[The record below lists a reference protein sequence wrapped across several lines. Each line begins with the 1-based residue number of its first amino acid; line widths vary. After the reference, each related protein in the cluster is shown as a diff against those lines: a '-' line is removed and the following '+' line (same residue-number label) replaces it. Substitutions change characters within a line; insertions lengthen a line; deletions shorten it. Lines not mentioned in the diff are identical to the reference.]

1 MSGWHAACL
10 LERPVR
16 RLLPLLL
23 ALSLVGC
30 EVTES
35 GGIRFGP
42 ARTATPV
49 PKAAAPTTAPTTA
62 PAAAATVQPSPTAAT
77 VPVGATASAAGTP
90 AAAAQAKDAA
100 ARPAAEPG
108 KPAEAAKPAAD
119 AGKPGSGPPTVAQPP
134 LPDVAGVADRV
145 RPAVAFIAVRA
156 AGAQSAFGGTQP
168 RAGVGS
174 GAIFD
179 AQGHIFTNNHVV
191 EGGQQIKVVL
201 PDGREFDARLI
212 GRDPQSDIAVIKIDG
227 QNLPVAK
234 LGDSDK
240 LKVGEWVVAI
250 GNALGLEGGPTVTAG
265 VVSAVKRTVDLPG
278 PTGGSIENAIQTD
291 TAINPGNSGGPL
303 INLAGEIVG
312 INTLVAGQVSADY
325 QAQGIGFAIAMN
337 NAKPIIDEIVAKGR
351 VERPWMG
358 VSVMTLTPAIAQQV
372 GIPFVEGV
380 VLSEAV
386 PGSPAARAGLRQG
399 DVITAL
405 DGQPI
410 RRTEDLRDQLA
421 RKKVG
426 DAIALTVRRGG
437 QQQSVQVQLSP
448 RPSGG

>member
-1 MSGWHAACL
+1 
-10 LERPVR
+10 VR
-16 RLLPLLL
+16 RFLPLLL
-23 ALSLVGC
+23 VLLLAGC

-35 GGIRFGP
+35 GGLRFGAPPTPTP
-42 ARTATPV
+42 AAKPTAAP
-49 PKAAAPTTAPTTA
+49 ASAPTTAPTPAPPATATVQPAPTVANVPAAATAPAKAVAATPA
-62 PAAAATVQPSPTAAT
+62 PAAAAEKP
-77 VPVGATASAAGTP
+77 AAG
-90 AAAAQAKDAA
+90 
-100 ARPAAEPG
+100 
-108 KPAEAAKPAAD
+108 AAKPAQA
-119 AGKPGSGPPTVAQPP
+119 PPAANQPL

-156 AGAQSAFGGTQP
+156 AGAQGAFGGVQP
-168 RAGVGS
+168 RQGVGS

-179 AQGHIFTNNHVV
+179 PQGYIFTNNHVV

-201 PDGREFDARLI
+201 PDGREFDARLV
-212 GRDPQSDIAVIKIDG
+212 GRDPESDIAVIKIDG
-227 QNLPVAK
+227 QNLPVAR

-278 PTGGSIENAIQTD
+278 PAGGSIENAIQTD

-303 INLAGEIVG
+303 INLNGEIVG

-325 QAQGIGFAIAMN
+325 QAQGIGFAISIN
-337 NAKPIIDEIVAKGR
+337 NARPIIDEIVAKGR
-351 VERPWMG
+351 VERPWLG

-372 GIPFVEGV
+372 GMAFVEGV

-386 PGSPAARAGLRQG
+386 AGSPAARAGLRQG

-410 RRTEDLRDQLA
+410 KRTEDLRDHLG

-426 DAIALTVRRGG
+426 DTLSLTLRRAG
-437 QQQSVQVQLSP
+437 QQQSVQVQLAA
-448 RPSGG
+448 RPAAQGG

>member
-1 MSGWHAACL
+1 MRL
-10 LERPVR
+10 
-16 RLLPLLL
+16 LLPLLL
-23 ALSLVGC
+23 ALLLTGC

-35 GGIRFGP
+35 GGIRFGAPPTPTP
-42 ARTATPV
+42 AA
-49 PKAAAPTTAPTTA
+49 KSAAPTSAPTAAATTA
-62 PAAAATVQPSPTAAT
+62 PAATAGPAATATVQPVPTVVNVPVAATAAPAQAAAPAQPKDAPKAADPAKPGQPAAPTA
-77 VPVGATASAAGTP
+77 G
-90 AAAAQAKDAA
+90 
-100 ARPAAEPG
+100 
-108 KPAEAAKPAAD
+108 
-119 AGKPGSGPPTVAQPP
+119 QPP

-156 AGAQSAFGGTQP
+156 AGAQSAFGAAQP

-179 AQGHIFTNNHVV
+179 PQGYIFTNNHVV

-227 QNLPVAK
+227 QNLPVAR

-240 LKVGEWVVAI
+240 LRVGEWVVAI

-278 PTGGSIENAIQTD
+278 PSGGSIENAIQTD

-303 INLAGEIVG
+303 INLNGEIVG

-351 VERPWMG
+351 VERPWLG
-358 VSVMTLTPAIAQQV
+358 VSVMTLTPAIAQQI
-372 GIPFVEGV
+372 GIPMVEGI

-386 PGSPAARAGLRQG
+386 PNSPAARAGLRQG
-399 DVITAL
+399 DVITSL

-426 DAIALTVRRGG
+426 DSISLTVRRGT
-437 QQQSVQVQLSP
+437 QQHTVQVQLSA
-448 RPSGG
+448 RPAGG

>member
-1 MSGWHAACL
+1 VSGWHAACL
-10 LERPVR
+10 PERIVR

-23 ALSLVGC
+23 ALLLVGC

-35 GGIRFGP
+35 GGIRFGAPPTPTP
-42 ARTATPV
+42 A
-49 PKAAAPTTAPTTA
+49 PKPAAAAPTSAPTTAPTAPPAATATVQPVPTVANVPVAATAKPGGATAVPAPAKEGAATPA
-62 PAAAATVQPSPTAAT
+62 PAAAAKP
-77 VPVGATASAAGTP
+77 
-90 AAAAQAKDAA
+90 AQAP
-100 ARPAAEPG
+100 PANQPG
-108 KPAEAAKPAAD
+108 
-119 AGKPGSGPPTVAQPP
+119 

-156 AGAQSAFGGTQP
+156 AGAQGAFGGVQP
-168 RAGVGS
+168 RQGVGS

-179 AQGHIFTNNHVV
+179 PQGYIFTNNHVV

-212 GRDPQSDIAVIKIDG
+212 GRDPESDIAVIKIDG
-227 QNLPVAK
+227 QNLPVAR

-278 PTGGSIENAIQTD
+278 PSGGSIENAIQTD

-303 INLAGEIVG
+303 INLNGEIVG
-312 INTLVAGQVSADY
+312 INTLVAGQVSSDY
-325 QAQGIGFAIAMN
+325 QAQGIGFAIAIN
-337 NAKPIIDEIVAKGR
+337 NAKPIIDELVAQGR
-351 VERPWMG
+351 IERPWLG

-372 GIPFVEGV
+372 GIPFVEGI

-386 PGSPAARAGLRQG
+386 AGSPAARGGLRQG

-410 RRTEDLRDQLA
+410 KRTEDLRDQLS

-426 DAIALTVRRGG
+426 DTIALTVRRGG
-437 QQQSVQVQLSP
+437 QQQSVSVQLGA
-448 RPSGG
+448 RPSAQGG

>member
-1 MSGWHAACL
+1 VSGWHAACL
-10 LERPVR
+10 PEGLVR

-23 ALSLVGC
+23 ALVLLTGC

-35 GGIRFGP
+35 GGIRFGAPPTPTP
-42 ARTATPV
+42 AA
-49 PKAAAPTTAPTTA
+49 KAAAPTTAPTAATA
-62 PAAAATVQPSPTAAT
+62 PAATTGPATTATAQPVPTVANVPVAATAKPG
-77 VPVGATASAAGTP
+77 GATAVPAQAQEVAVTPP
-90 AAAAQAKDAA
+90 AAVAPAKAGQAT
-100 ARPAAEPG
+100 
-108 KPAEAAKPAAD
+108 
-119 AGKPGSGPPTVAQPP
+119 PPTSAQPP

-156 AGAQSAFGGTQP
+156 AGAQSAFGAAQP

-179 AQGHIFTNNHVV
+179 PQGYIFTNNHVV

-201 PDGREFDARLI
+201 PDGREFDARLV

-278 PTGGSIENAIQTD
+278 PAGGSIENAIQTD

-303 INLAGEIVG
+303 INLNGEIVG

-351 VERPWMG
+351 VERPWLG
-358 VSVMTLTPAIAQQV
+358 VSVMTLTPAIAQQI
-372 GIPFVEGV
+372 GIPMVEGI

-386 PGSPAARAGLRQG
+386 PNSPAARAGLRQG
-399 DVITAL
+399 DVITSL
-405 DGQPI
+405 DGQSI
-410 RRTEDLRDQLA
+410 KRTEDLRDQLA
-421 RKKVG
+421 KKKVG
-426 DAIALTVRRGG
+426 DTISLTVRRGN
-437 QQQSVQVQLSP
+437 QQQTVQVQLAA
-448 RPSGG
+448 RPAQG

>member
-1 MSGWHAACL
+1 
-10 LERPVR
+10 VR
-16 RLLPLLL
+16 RFLPLLL
-23 ALSLVGC
+23 VLLLAGC

-35 GGIRFGP
+35 GGLRFGAPPTPTP
-42 ARTATPV
+42 AAKPTAAP
-49 PKAAAPTTAPTTA
+49 ASAPTTAPTPAPPATATVQPAPTVANVPAAATAPAKAVAATPA
-62 PAAAATVQPSPTAAT
+62 PAAAAEKP
-77 VPVGATASAAGTP
+77 AAG
-90 AAAAQAKDAA
+90 
-100 ARPAAEPG
+100 
-108 KPAEAAKPAAD
+108 AAKPAQA
-119 AGKPGSGPPTVAQPP
+119 PPAANQPL

-156 AGAQSAFGGTQP
+156 AGAQGAFGGVQP
-168 RAGVGS
+168 RQGVGS

-179 AQGHIFTNNHVV
+179 PQGYILTNNHVV

-201 PDGREFDARLI
+201 PDGREFDARLV
-212 GRDPQSDIAVIKIDG
+212 GRDPESDIAVIKIDG
-227 QNLPVAK
+227 QNLPVAR

-278 PTGGSIENAIQTD
+278 PAGGSIENAIQTD

-303 INLAGEIVG
+303 INLNGEIVG

-325 QAQGIGFAIAMN
+325 QAQGIGFAISIN
-337 NAKPIIDEIVAKGR
+337 NARPIIDEIVAKGR
-351 VERPWMG
+351 VERPWLG

-372 GIPFVEGV
+372 GMAFVEGV

-386 PGSPAARAGLRQG
+386 AGSPAARAGLRQG

-410 RRTEDLRDQLA
+410 KRTEDLRDHLG

-426 DAIALTVRRGG
+426 DTLSLTLRRAG
-437 QQQSVQVQLSP
+437 QQQSVQVQLAA
-448 RPSGG
+448 RPAAQGG